1 MKKIVAAIFIA
12 LAAAGW
18 PQRFLRMP
26 SHKGFRGEGGGI
38 GRVKLVMASLSSY
51 CPELKVYV

>member
-26 SHKGFRGEGGGI
+26 SHKGFRGF